1 MDEHFIYIVL
11 EIVSEIPKGNV
22 ATYKQLA
29 KLAGRER
36 NARQVGKILSAS
48 SLYGEYPCHRVVNS
62 AGRTAPNWDEQKDLL
77 IDEGVTFKPN
87 GNVDTTD
94 PPTKSKQRHAQ
105 PEERTSPT
113 AE

>member
-48 SLYGEYPCHRVVNS
+48 SLYGASLTVP
-62 AGRTAPNWDEQKDLL
+62 
-77 IDEGVTFKPN
+77 EGLPRIGMNRRIF
-87 GNVDTTD
+87 
-94 PPTKSKQRHAQ
+94 S
-105 PEERTSPT
+105 
-113 AE
+113 

>member
-11 EIVSEIPKGNV
+11 ELVSEIPKGNV

-87 GNVDTTD
+87 GNVDL
-94 PPTKSKQRHAQ
+94 KACQWKI
-105 PEERTSPT
+105 
-113 AE
+113 